1 MMESFDW
8 AVWGPALTVIFAG
21 FALGLGL
28 ARKQGGTPHA
38 DQGARQDLERE
49 RELAVEALKAL
60 EIERTK
66 MDPEAYQQERDALL
80 TRGAGALRELDHTDA
95 VRQAT
100 AGGSSA
106 GDGMAPEW
114 KGALTMLAVV
124 AVAGLFYQFA
134 SKESS
139 DRAPGT
145 TMTGN
150 VSAPNAAAQDAELLA
165 RMEANPNDLDAANAL
180 TRSALMQGDAVGAME
195 WNQKAAALDPTDP
208 AALTYRAVLADTVGM
223 TDRAIEGLQAVTGAH
238 PGHGDAWAYLGVFMI
253 RTGRPGEAIGPL
265 ERAAELLPQEPGLKE
280 LVTQAKAMARAQANL
295 PPGGDAPPAGDA
307 PTVVSGTVSLPDGV
321 TVTGTETVYVS
332 LRSPAGGPPLAALKL
347 PVAAFPM
354 AFTVTEADAIRMG
367 GAPRPFPDALNLKV
381 AIDGDGNPMTGDDVL
396 AEATLEGVAKGASGI
411 EVALAPR

>member
-1 MMESFDW
+1 MESFDW

-28 ARKQGGTPHA
+28 ARKQGDAPRA
-38 DQGARQDLERE
+38 DQGAQQDLEQE
-49 RELAVEALKAL
+49 RALALEALKAL
-60 EIERTK
+60 EIEREK
-66 MDPEAYQQERDALL
+66 MDAEAYEQERNALL
-80 TRGAGALRELDHTDA
+80 ARGAGALRELDD
-95 VRQAT
+95 T
-100 AGGSSA
+100 AAGREASAGLPSA

-134 SKESS
+134 SRESS

-150 VSAPNAAAQDAELLA
+150 VSAPNAAAQDDEMLA

-195 WNQKAAALDPTDP
+195 WNQKAAALDPNDP

-223 TDRAIEGLQAVTGAH
+223 TDRAIEGLQAVTEAH
-238 PGHGDAWAYLGVFMI
+238 PDHGDAWAYLGVFMV
-253 RTGRPGEAIGPL
+253 RTGQPGEAIEPL
-265 ERAAELLPQEPGLKE
+265 KRAAELLPQESGLKE
-280 LVTQAKAMARAQANL
+280 LLNQAMAMASAQAN
-295 PPGGDAPPAGDA
+295 GGPDGETTPAGDA

-347 PVAAFPM
+347 PVATFPM
-354 AFTVTEADAIRMG
+354 AFTVTEADAISMG
-367 GAPRPFPDALNLKV
+367 GAPRPFPDAVNLKV
-381 AIDGDGNPMTGDDVL
+381 AIDGDGNPMTGGDVL
-396 AEATLEGVAKGASGI
+396 AEATLEGVAKGAEGI
-411 EVALAPR
+411 DVALTAR